1 MHAEIL
7 VLHFST
13 DIVDQPIIYRLVKDF
28 DLEFNLLKAT
38 IYPRKEGVMV
48 LELRGHP
55 KNFKNGVKFLKDAGV
70 KVQRVASE
78 VQRNDERCYQCGT
91 CTAVCP
97 TGALYVKRP
106 EMEVVLIRISAAPAS
121 CVVRSARPRP
131 WKWPLTERL
140 FLNYAVCHSSVL
152 NSLSLVVRAEKRYSI
167 GHPGNTLRT
176 SVNFKPC

>member
-13 DIVDQPIIYRLVKDF
+13 DIVDQPIIYRLVKI
-28 DLEFNLLKAT
+28 T
-38 IYPRKEGVMV
+38 IWNSIFSKPRFIHVKEGVIV

-55 KNFKNGVKFLKDAGV
+55 KNFKNGVKFLKDSGV

-78 VQRNDERCYQCGT
+78 VQRNDDRCYQCGT

-106 EMEVVLIRISAAPAS
+106 EMEVVFDPDKCSACELCCPVCPAKAME
-121 CVVRSARPRP
+121 VAINR
-131 WKWPLTERL
+131 T
-140 FLNYAVCHSSVL
+140 AV
-152 NSLSLVVRAEKRYSI
+152 
-167 GHPGNTLRT
+167 P
-176 SVNFKPC
+176 